1 MSDDRRPDRPHQP
14 TRPTDPDQ
22 ESTVAWATSPAAASG
37 PLPAPAPASAVP
49 AGAQTPQLHGVRGVL
64 EIVAF
69 RRLWLALG
77 LSSFG
82 DWLGLLAITAM
93 AAALGAQSSYAA
105 ANLAVSGVLILR
117 LAPAVLFG
125 PVAGLV
131 ADRLDRKMTMVV
143 GDVLRFVLF
152 ASIPLIGT
160 LWWLFVATVL
170 VEIVG
175 LFWLPAKDATV
186 PNIVPRERLE
196 AANQLSLATTYG
208 SAPFAALLFS
218 GLALIS
224 GVIDGALPFIGNSTN
239 LALYVNAVTYLVA
252 ALVIWDLDMPRG
264 PRVAR
269 TEGGKAESVWR
280 TIADGWAFIGTTK
293 LVRGLVIGMLGA
305 FGAGGFVIG
314 VAPTF
319 AADLGAGGPGYG
331 VLFASVFTG
340 LAAGMWVGP
349 RLLAEL
355 TRWRLFSLSIVMAG
369 FFLAL
374 VALIPNIV
382 LASLFTAMLGA
393 GAGVAWVTGYT
404 LLGLE
409 VADELRGRTFAFVQT
424 AARIVLIGV
433 MALAPALAALI
444 GSRRVN
450 ITDTVTLPVNG
461 TGLTLLVA
469 AVLAV
474 GIGVLSYRTMNDG
487 LQLPLLD
494 DLVGAWRRRH
504 VATPE
509 GAGKREHR
517 GFFVAFEGGDGVGKS
532 TQIHRLE
539 AWLRD
544 DLGHEVLV
552 TREPGATGVGQ
563 QIRQLVLH
571 GDEVAPRAEALLF
584 AADRAHHV
592 ATVVR
597 PALERGTVVVTDRF
611 VDSSI
616 AYQGAGRDLDPDGI
630 AQISRWAT
638 GSLVPDLTVLLDLDP
653 ATGRERLT
661 AGQSTLDKLEGESAE
676 FHERVRSSFLSLAR
690 RSPRRYL
697 VVDASADPVAI
708 EEQIHA
714 RLQPMLP
721 PSERQQAEAEAER
734 ARLEA
739 ERLERE
745 RLEAERLAA
754 EAKAAEEAERR
765 ADAARQEA
773 ERAEAERAEAERL
786 EAERAAAREAERRRL
801 DEEASADYVASGS
814 PGGRAGKDSRDGTE
828 TRKLPRV
835 EPATDVDLGEE
846 LFSLGDDP
854 WNPK

>member
-1 MSDDRRPDRPHQP
+1 MS
-14 TRPTDPDQ
+14 
-22 ESTVAWATSPAAASG
+22 SATVTASG
-37 PLPAPAPASAVP
+37 
-49 AGAQTPQLHGVRGVL
+49 QTPQLHGVRGVL
-64 EIVAF
+64 DIVPF
-69 RRLWLALG
+69 RRLWLSLG

-82 DWLGLLAITAM
+82 DWLGLLATTAM
-93 AAALGAQSSYAA
+93 AAALGAQSGYAQ

-125 PVAGLV
+125 PFAGLV
-131 ADRLDRKMTMVV
+131 ADRLDRKLTMVV
-143 GDVLRFVLF
+143 GDLLRFALF
-152 ASIPLIGT
+152 ASIPLVGT

-170 VEIVG
+170 VEIIG
-175 LFWLPAKDATV
+175 LFWMPAKDATV
-186 PNIVPRERLE
+186 PNLVPRERLE

-218 GLALIS
+218 GLALVS
-224 GVIDGALPFIGNSTN
+224 GVIDEVLPFVGNSTN
-239 LALYVNAVTYLVA
+239 LALYVNALTYLVA
-252 ALVIWDLDMPRG
+252 AFVIWKLDMPRG
-264 PRVAR
+264 PSKSL
-269 TEGGKAESVWR
+269 EGRPESVWR
-280 TIADGWAFIGTTK
+280 TIVDGWAFVGKTK

-355 TRWRLFSLSIVMAG
+355 TRWRLFSLSIIVAG

-424 AARIVLIGV
+424 AARVVLIAV
-433 MALAPALAALI
+433 MAFAPALAALI
-444 GSRRVN
+444 GSRPVN
-450 ITDTVTLPVNG
+450 VTDTVTLQVNG
-461 TGLTLLVA
+461 AGLTLLVA
-469 AVLAV
+469 ALLAA

-487 LQLPLLD
+487 LQLPLVD
-494 DLVGAWRRRH
+494 DLVGAWQRRH
-504 VATPE
+504 VAGPVVMTKPDHE
-509 GAGKREHR
+509 
-517 GFFVAFEGGDGVGKS
+517 GFFIAFEGGDGVGKS
-532 TQIHRLE
+532 TQIRNIE
-539 AWLRD
+539 SWLR
-544 DLGHEVLV
+544 DLGHEVV
-552 TREPGATGVGQ
+552 ITREPGATRVGE

-571 GDEVAPRAEALLF
+571 GDEITPRAEALLF

-597 PALERGTVVVTDRF
+597 PALDRGAVVVSDRF
-611 VDSSI
+611 MDSSI

-638 GSLVPDLTVLLDLDP
+638 GSLLPDLTVLLDLDP
-653 ATGRERLT
+653 AAGRARLT
-661 AGQSTLDKLEGESAE
+661 AGAVALDKLEGEGAQ
-676 FHERVRSSFLSLAR
+676 FHERVRRSFLMLAR

-697 VVDASADPVAI
+697 VVDASHAPAAI
-708 EEQIHA
+708 GEEVRA
-714 RLQPMLP
+714 RLTAVLP
-721 PSERQQAEAEAER
+721 LSQRQQAEI
-734 ARLEA
+734 EA

-745 RLEAERLAA
+745 RLEREQR
-754 EAKAAEEAERR
+754 AAEEADRR
-765 ADAARQEA
+765 RLEA
-773 ERAEAERAEAERL
+773 ERVEQERAEKEQRAADEAEAQRVEAEGRRVQAERL
-786 EAERAAAREAERRRL
+786 EAERIEAERVAAVEAERRRL
-801 DEEASADYVASGS
+801 DAEASADYVAHAAPAQDAAAGADAPRHAAANPAPQKAPSPSGS
-814 PGGRAGKDSRDGTE
+814 GASRPDDAPTHRLPKVDPPTE
-828 TRKLPRV
+828 
-835 EPATDVDLGEE
+835 VDLGEE

-854 WNPK
+854 WHPR